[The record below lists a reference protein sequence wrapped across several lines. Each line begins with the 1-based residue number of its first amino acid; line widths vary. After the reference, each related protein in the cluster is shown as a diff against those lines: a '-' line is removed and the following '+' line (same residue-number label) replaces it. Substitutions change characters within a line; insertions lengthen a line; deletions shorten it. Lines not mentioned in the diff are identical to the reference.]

1 MKKLFL
7 TLATAVVTAFFNN
20 VPVLAAGGGDV
31 VLRQADWSFS
41 GPFGT
46 FDKASMQRGF
56 QAYTEVCAGCHSMN
70 YIAFRNLADLGYN
83 EAEIKAIAAEYE
95 VVDGPND
102 EGEMFTRNG
111 IPADR
116 IPAPYPNELAARAAN
131 NGAYP
136 PDLSLI
142 VKARANGA
150 DYLYSLLTSYED
162 APAGT
167 AVPEGMYYNAAYSG
181 HMIAMPQPL
190 YGDDVEYAD
199 GADTSMDA
207 VAKDLVNFMAWTAEP
222 ALEERKRTGVAVM
235 IFLVLLSGLSFG
247 AMRFIWADVKR
258 TEA

>member
-1 MKKLFL
+1 M
-7 TLATAVVTAFFNN
+7 TL
-20 VPVLAAGGGDV
+20 
-31 VLRQADWSFS
+31 RSADWSFS

-56 QAYTEVCAGCHSMN
+56 QAYKEVCAGCHSMD

-102 EGEMFTRNG
+102 EGEMFTRPA

-116 IPAPYPNELAARAAN
+116 IPSPYPNENAARTAN

-142 VKARANGA
+142 FKARANGA
-150 DYLYSLLTSYED
+150 DYLYSLLTSYHE
-162 APAGT
+162 APEGT
-167 AVPEGMYYNAAYSG
+167 DVPDGMYYNTAYSG
-181 HMIAMPQPL
+181 NLIAMPQPL

-207 VAKDLVNFMAWTAEP
+207 VAMDLVQFLARTAEP
-222 ALEERKRTGVAVM
+222 AMEERKRTGVAVM
-235 IFLVLLSGLSFG
+235 IFLILLSGLSYG
-247 AMRFIWADVKR
+247 AMRFIWADGATTPEV
-258 TEA
+258 